1 MLYQLE
7 TLFHQ
12 TVVMCEE
19 LERRGQEGDA
29 GNSMARAQ
37 DDEN

>member
-7 TLFHQ
+7 TFVFQ

-19 LERRGQEGDA
+19 LERRGQEDML
-29 GNSMARAQ
+29 SIPRRAMQ
-37 DDEN
+37 HE